1 MAAFDS
7 ILAFS
12 QTGESLG
19 PGLAQAQ
26 SQEHAARVR
35 QALTLWLRWNAAYE
49 QTTARM
55 FQPGASIDSLQ
66 QIMDEMDALRRQAVE
81 LSRELI

>member
-1 MAAFDS
+1 MAASDS

-12 QTGESLG
+12 QEGHSEGPSLDQHVANERD
-19 PGLAQAQ
+19 LRAK
-26 SQEHAARVR
+26 

-55 FQPGASIDSLQ
+55 FQPGANIDSLQ
-66 QIMDEMDALRRQAVE
+66 QVMDEMDELRRQAIA
-81 LSRELI
+81 LSRDLL